1 MSGVGI
7 GFLSKKFHSLEFT
20 EREDSRRYAFVHFRP
35 YDNVEWSR
43 PALTMDGLTEEDYYS
58 WPEEKRREYCATRSD
73 YGKELFSQDAA
84 LVQRD
89 FDGSWDSLEGAFF
102 MRSFDRNSTVRA
114 PEEVSEIIKPW
125 WERWLSQDWARG
137 HYCITYWHAMG
148 EMSPAEIK
156 RHLGWDVR
164 FGLKVIVTYREY
176 VAGGEAAKD
185 SGGNRELDE
194 EDIARKIV
202 ELTPDS
208 EREHISDFFLSP
220 DAFGK
225 KSSKNTIAQTEGEIL
240 MASGMPWPRQA
251 DNERVN
257 GWSLMAKLL
266 LATKRKGQRGE
277 EVWLISA
284 NCPELISAI
293 PLQMRDPKH
302 LEDVLKTD
310 LSSAKID
317 QDSTDAA
324 RYGLLSKLQPGQ
336 KPKEVEAEAK
346 LRVLQDAGLDEHSLN
361 IYRIKYSQD
370 ARVPDEPARMGRGRA
385 TRRM

>member
-1 MSGVGI
+1 
-7 GFLSKKFHSLEFT
+7 
-20 EREDSRRYAFVHFRP
+20 
-35 YDNVEWSR
+35 
-43 PALTMDGLTEEDYYS
+43 
-58 WPEEKRREYCATRSD
+58 
-73 YGKELFSQDAA
+73 
-84 LVQRD
+84 
-89 FDGSWDSLEGAFF
+89 
-102 MRSFDRNSTVRA
+102 
-114 PEEVSEIIKPW
+114 
-125 WERWLSQDWARG
+125 
-137 HYCITYWHAMG
+137 MG

-156 RHLGWDVR
+156 KILGWDVR

-202 ELTPDS
+202 ELTPAS
-208 EREHISDFFLSP
+208 EREQMHDFFLSP

-240 MASGMPWPRQA
+240 QASDMPWPRPA

-257 GWSLMAKLL
+257 GWSLASKLL
-266 LATKRKGQRGE
+266 LAGKRKGQRGD

-284 NCPELISAI
+284 NCPELIAAI

-310 LSSAKID
+310 LGSAKID
-317 QDSTDAA
+317 QDCMDAA

-336 KPKEVEAEAK
+336 KPKEVEAEEK
-346 LRVLQDAGLDEHSLN
+346 LRALEEAGLDEHSLS
-361 IYRIKYSQD
+361 IYRIKYSQE
-370 ARVPDEPARMGRGRA
+370 ARTPEPEARMARGRA
-385 TRRM
+385 GRRM